1 MKLNKKLL
9 DHPFYQSWTKG
20 EITHEQL
27 AEYSYSYFELVQEI
41 PNLWLKAVVGL
52 NAVSKESAK
61 IVAEET
67 GHISLWNDF
76 RIKPLNDNY
85 PSMNDVIKKLSE
97 MNPSEL
103 LGAIHSFEIQQ
114 PEVAK
119 TKKEGLL
126 KHYNIDESKTKYF
139 DEHMNEEE
147 HIAYGKMLSQKF
159 ADKSDFEKGF
169 KRGSEIFYYALDR
182 FMKN

>member
-27 AEYSYSYFELVQEI
+27 AVYSYSYFELVQEI

-85 PSMNDVIKKLSE
+85 PSMNDVIKELSE

-119 TKKEGLL
+119 TL
-126 KHYNIDESKTKYF
+126 
-139 DEHMNEEE
+139 
-147 HIAYGKMLSQKF
+147 
-159 ADKSDFEKGF
+159 
-169 KRGSEIFYYALDR
+169 
-182 FMKN
+182 